1 MKAMKSEE
9 EERQQQQEEEEE
21 EEEEEEVKL
30 VQLTKGGDT
39 NRKRIAKESGTS
51 KARCQRRKRKK
62 SKKNCTKI
70 FF

>member
-1 MKAMKSEE
+1 MKPEEE
-9 EERQQQQEEEEE
+9 EERQQQEE

-39 NRKRIAKESGTS
+39 NRKKDSQGIRDI

-62 SKKNCTKI
+62 N
-70 FF
+70 